1 MERLEGK
8 LPVSIKLGSKCY
20 LETHTT
26 KNSKIQMTFLF
37 GMFPVVNLV
46 IFSNINMVNLKLKRV
61 CTIPLTLH
69 QRKVNYLLD
78 LATSTLV

>member
-1 MERLEGK
+1 VERLEGK

-20 LETHTT
+20 LETHT

-37 GMFPVVNLV
+37 WMFPVVNLV

-69 QRKVNYLLD
+69 QRKLKYLSE